1 MAPDKIYVTTY
12 SVNSAYGTK
21 WGCWTERE
29 CAGHAYIRKDALIDI
44 LNEEK
49 DKTIIGICEYDTG
62 LENGR
67 MEVIETLL
75 QKIKAL

>member
-1 MAPDKIYVTTY
+1 MPNELLSEEWQRHIEGQDTAYV
-12 SVNSAYGTK
+12 
-21 WGCWTERE
+21 R
-29 CAGHAYIRKDALIDI
+29 IDALIDI

-67 MEVIETLL
+67 MEVIEALL